1 MMKPANSTMKR
12 VKKKFQSLP
21 YSTTLTVY
29 PESYESAIARCST
42 LHEEKTR
49 ESDEQQQDLSLEEGG
64 DGSTVHLEDE
74 EYNRFIGA
82 TIPLVTM
89 YRPTP
94 MSIYCLNIHE
104 KEERENSRS
113 STSLRT
119 CEGKW
124 ENRQPESLY
133 IYASF
138 TINRTNV

>member
-1 MMKPANSTMKR
+1 M
-12 VKKKFQSLP
+12 
-21 YSTTLTVY
+21 
-29 PESYESAIARCST
+29 ARCTT

-104 KEERENSRS
+104 KEEQENSRS

-124 ENRQPESLY
+124 ENRQLESLY